1 MAVSLWG
8 LLLAAPGR
16 GLHLQGAA
24 EVRPQVPGVC
34 AAVQQQPPAEEDGH
48 PRVHPHRDNEDHKVP
63 SAHRAADQ
71 DGEGPASRAAEASQL
86 SLSRQVNPHRCE
98 RPGLFFSSVTF
109 FDTSSFL
116 SPFLLSCLYIKSAVV
131 MSRCVPYINYKIDK

>member
-48 PRVHPHRDNEDHKVP
+48 PRVHPHRDDEDHEVP

-86 SLSRQVNPHRCE
+86 PFSRQVNPHRCE
-98 RPGLFFSSVTF
+98 RPGHFSF
-109 FDTSSFL
+109 CF
-116 SPFLLSCLYIKSAVV
+116 SPV
-131 MSRCVPYINYKIDK
+131 